1 MKTLPDFLLHEHNP
15 ADPSPWLALYLDK
28 SSPLADDIK
37 QAWLADSASAS
48 RQFLMPVV
56 RPLARAC
63 IVLFQLVK
71 AVLPKRWQAPV
82 FLHRMLA
89 EGLKTWVSPQ
99 ATWMIL
105 RHFHFG
111 SDILAF
117 IAANAGVRIP
127 SRPLR
132 PMELDDLKDNL
143 FVQHDL
149 NLFNFVIYLNRA
161 LQDEGRTLAPQPR
174 LDLSMVN
181 PCPVQLADMPH
192 GRLNFIDLQTAI
204 EIFTPMY
211 QSTRW
216 CPRAPCAPATGWCC
230 TGCPPLHCMR
240 RATPGRL
247 TPGTTAAARERLP
260 EPQAMRPAQRAVAG
274 VEEQVGQLRL
284 ADQRHVAGRAGAG
297 RSRTA
302 PGWRRPRRERA
313 APRGARW
320 PRSAP
325 VQVAV
330 VAVEL
335 GRAAM
340 RTGRPPRS
348 LV

>member
-211 QSTRW
+211 QLLLTDNDFW
-216 CPRAPCAPATGWCC
+216 RASNSLQLDETIGIYCAQLTG
-230 TGCPPLHCMR
+230 
-240 RATPGRL
+240 
-247 TPGTTAAARERLP
+247 LP
-260 EPQAMRPAQRAVAG
+260 EHLVLLNNKHPLVP
-274 VEEQVGQLRL
+274 ESTL
-284 ADQRHVAGRAGAG
+284 RAGYRLVLHGLSTEMLHGLLLQLKARRQDAPPPAG
-297 RSRTA
+297 
-302 PGWRRPRRERA
+302 
-313 APRGARW
+313 
-320 PRSAP
+320 
-325 VQVAV
+325 
-330 VAVEL
+330 
-335 GRAAM
+335 
-340 RTGRPPRS
+340 
-348 LV
+348 